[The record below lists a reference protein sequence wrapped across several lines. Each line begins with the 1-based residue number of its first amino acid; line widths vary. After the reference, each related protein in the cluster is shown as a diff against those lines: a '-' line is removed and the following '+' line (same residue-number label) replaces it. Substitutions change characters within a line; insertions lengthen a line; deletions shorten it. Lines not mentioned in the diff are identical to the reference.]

1 LTARGAARG
10 FFPLRGNAPE
20 AASSGVFGACDM
32 WGARRWARERMV
44 IASASKSRV
53 AMHSFP
59 DDKNALSFAVLILS
73 LALEEALKAL
83 AEKYGNQPGPWLD
96 EIEELAILRA
106 KGTVSERTQVGQE
119 DTAMSSALDVAR
131 VIFAKTRNALPGV
144 SVQEAPR

>member
-1 LTARGAARG
+1 
-10 FFPLRGNAPE
+10 
-20 AASSGVFGACDM
+20 
-32 WGARRWARERMV
+32 
-44 IASASKSRV
+44 
-53 AMHSFP
+53 MHSFP

-106 KGTVSERTQVGQE
+106 KGTVSERAQVEQE

-144 SVQEAPR
+144 SVQEVPR

>member
-1 LTARGAARG
+1 
-10 FFPLRGNAPE
+10 
-20 AASSGVFGACDM
+20 
-32 WGARRWARERMV
+32 
-44 IASASKSRV
+44 
-53 AMHSFP
+53 MHSFP

-106 KGTVSERTQVGQE
+106 KGTVSERAHVEQE
-119 DTAMSSALDVAR
+119 DTAMASALDVVR

-144 SVQEAPR
+144 SVQEPPR